1 MEAKN
6 GIKTSA
12 ANILIT
18 EGSQQGLDYSAR
30 VFLNKGDVV
39 LLESPS
45 YLGAINAFKACEPT
59 FIEIP
64 TDDNGMIMNI
74 EIGAAAVNGIAF
86 HPQKFPGRAKLH
98 LCLLLNCTFFCR
110 SLDRIEKAPYSDP
123 FFVVV

>member
-1 MEAKN
+1 MVRGLFAGLNYRRLQLYLDSSN
-6 GIKTSA
+6 GLKRNDLEIVVPHDPKA
-12 ANILIT
+12 ARLI
-18 EGSQQGLDYSAR
+18 
-30 VFLNKGDVV
+30 
-39 LLESPS
+39 
-45 YLGAINAFKACEPT
+45 
-59 FIEIP
+59 
-64 TDDNGMIMNI
+64 DDNGMIMNI